1 MRMLTNTQWTIA
13 VFGVYLVVLFMLVF
27 AGSVFGP
34 IPIAW

>member
-1 MRMLTNTQWTIA
+1 MRTLTNTDWTIG
-13 VFGVYLVVLFMLVF
+13 VLGVYLVVLFILVV